1 MARWMLAVIA
11 AFFVVFCATVLLTG
25 DAIYLVPAV
34 ILAAIVLAYALANR
48 ALTHRVAR
56 RHGSM
61 AQALQDERD
70 GIPSAHV
77 IGDDDTAV
85 GDTTE
90 AHDEIT
96 AHDLPKS
103 TRAAG
108 PPRLAPRDTRA
119 PRRATA
125 SCWTPHRGGLTT
137 SARRSCGPTRAADA
151 PTARTVPAA
160 TLRRTGAHRARRGP
174 RARRGSGCA
183 AA

>member
-1 MARWMLAVIA
+1 MARWMLALIA
-11 AFFVVFCATVLLTG
+11 AFLVVFCATVLLTG

-34 ILAAIVLAYALANR
+34 ILAAVVLGYALANQ

-61 AQALQDERD
+61 AEALQDERD

-77 IGDDDTAV
+77 IGDDETAV

-103 TRAAG
+103 HPGRRAAEARTEG
-108 PPRLAPRDTRA
+108 HAGTTQGDPELLDVS
-119 PRRATA
+119 PRRPDEQRPA
-125 SCWTPHRGGLTT
+125 GLR
-137 SARRSCGPTRAADA
+137 SDARS
-151 PTARTVPAA
+151 
-160 TLRRTGAHRARRGP
+160 
-174 RARRGSGCA
+174 
-183 AA
+183 